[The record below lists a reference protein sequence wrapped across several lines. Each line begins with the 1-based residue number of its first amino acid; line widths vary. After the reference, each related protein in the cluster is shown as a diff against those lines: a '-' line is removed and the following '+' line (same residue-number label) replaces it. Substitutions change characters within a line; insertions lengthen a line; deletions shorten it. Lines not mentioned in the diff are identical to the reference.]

1 MPMQGKHIKEVP
13 GAGALNSAHEKRFLN
28 FFFFFFVANT
38 FQIQPFHRDWQSRQM
53 WLFVLCQEHSTDINY
68 QCWLHWHPS
77 HVFATLDKLSHG
89 SVIILGFS
97 HTISRIYMYQRF
109 LLLSF

>member
-1 MPMQGKHIKEVP
+1 MDLLPSNVLWLKWEHGFNANPKVVFLRFVP
-13 GAGALNSAHEKRFLN
+13 FQKFRFSSA
-28 FFFFFFVANT
+28 FFVANT
-38 FQIQPFHRDWQSRQM
+38 FQIQPFHKYWRSRQM

-89 SVIILGFS
+89 SVIILGFLP
-97 HTISRIYMYQRF
+97 TISR
-109 LLLSF
+109 